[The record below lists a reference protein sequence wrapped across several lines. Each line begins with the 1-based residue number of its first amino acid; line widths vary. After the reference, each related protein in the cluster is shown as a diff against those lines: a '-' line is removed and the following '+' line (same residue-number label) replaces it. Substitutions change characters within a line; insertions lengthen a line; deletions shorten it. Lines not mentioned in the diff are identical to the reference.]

1 MFPQAYSP
9 GITFAPD
16 VENPG
21 PLVGFKASL
30 RADDPGDHLEAL
42 EGRLVNGGKVG
53 VRPNG
58 RVAVVAV
65 VTGQAN
71 PGPIGSL
78 ESRRRGPRHRWSRA

>member
-42 EGRLVNGGKVG
+42 EGRLVNGGQG
-53 VRPNG
+53 WGSAQRPG
-58 RVAVVAV
+58 RRSS
-65 VTGQAN
+65 GRN
-71 PGPIGSL
+71 RPS
-78 ESRRRGPRHRWSRA
+78 ESRADRLTRIPPSGSSA